1 MAQRDPVD
9 ELPQPLHL
17 LAFGAQHVLA
27 MYAGAVAV
35 PLIVGGALGLSRESL
50 VTLINADLFTCGLA
64 TLLQTVGLGPFG
76 VRLPIVQGVTFAAV
90 TPMIV
95 IGRASG
101 LQAVYG
107 AIIVAGLLTVIASSF
122 AGRLV
127 RWFPPVVTGSIITII
142 GVSLLPVA
150 AHWVTGHDPADPSF
164 ASPRALGLAAFV
176 LAFIVVLERVLDGFL
191 RGIVV
196 LLGLVAGTVAAAITG
211 HAEFGSVTDAPWLAI
226 TRPFAFGMPVFDA
239 AAIASMSLVMLVTMV
254 ETTGDFLAV
263 SEIVGRD
270 LRAADV
276 VRGLRADGLATM
288 LGGILN
294 AFPYTAYAQNVG
306 LVGLTRVK
314 SRWVVAVAG
323 AMLVM
328 LGLVPKAAAV
338 VASIPPPVLGGAGIV
353 MFGTVAASG
362 IRTLARVRFEGTRN
376 GMIVAVSIGVAAVPV
391 AVPDAFS
398 HLPAGIRIIASS
410 GITLGSLVA
419 IGLHALLGERA
430 TMVSR

>member
-1 MAQRDPVD
+1 MEQRDAVD
-9 ELPQPLHL
+9 EVPRPLHL

-35 PLIVGGALGLSRESL
+35 PLIIGGALGLSRDSV
-50 VTLINADLFTCGLA
+50 VTLIDADLFTCGLA

-101 LQAVYG
+101 LPTVYG

-122 AGRLV
+122 AGRLL
-127 RWFPPVVTGSIITII
+127 RWFPPVVTGTIITII
-142 GVSLLPVA
+142 GLSLLPVA
-150 AHWVTGHDPADPSF
+150 ARWVTGHDPGDPFF
-164 ASPRALGLAAFV
+164 ASPRSLGLAAFV
-176 LAFIVVLERVLDGFL
+176 LAIIVLLERVLDGFL

-196 LLGLVAGTVAAAITG
+196 LLGLVAGTAAAAVLG
-211 HAEFGSVTDAPWLAI
+211 RVDFAGVAQAPWFAV
-226 TRPFAFGMPVFDA
+226 TPPFAFGAPRFDV
-239 AAIASMSLVMLVTMV
+239 AAIVSMSLVMLVTMV

-263 SEIVGRD
+263 SEIVGRQ
-270 LRAADV
+270 LRAPDV

-288 LGGILN
+288 IGGVFN

-323 AMLVM
+323 ALLVG
-328 LGLVPKAAAV
+328 LGLIPKAAAI
-338 VASIPPPVLGGAGIV
+338 VAAIPAPVLGGAGIV

-362 IRTLARVRFEGTRN
+362 VRTLARVRFEGTRN
-376 GMIVAVSIGVAAVPV
+376 GMIVAVSLGVATLPV
-391 AVPDAFS
+391 AVPDAFM
-398 HLPAGIRIIASS
+398 HLPPGLQIVTSS

-419 IGLHALLGERA
+419 IALHALLGER
-430 TMVSR
+430 SPG